1 MNKKQPTT
9 PFEDFLARLNITDPE
24 APDQQKMILALYEAY
39 NRISSIAIMSELNE
53 DQVDQLEAKQDE
65 LGDDIEKYDAFINSL
80 GIDVDKIRNK
90 AFSEFSE
97 EFFDDLDQID
107 FSKPLSPSDKDKT
120 SSNK

>member
-65 LGDDIEKYDAFINSL
+65 LGDDIEKYDAFIAGLGLTSTKLGTKHLVSFLKSFSMILTVLISL
-80 GIDVDKIRNK
+80 N
-90 AFSEFSE
+90 
-97 EFFDDLDQID
+97 
-107 FSKPLSPSDKDKT
+107 P
-120 SSNK
+120 

>member
-53 DQVDQLEAKQDE
+53 HNA
-65 LGDDIEKYDAFINSL
+65 
-80 GIDVDKIRNK
+80 
-90 AFSEFSE
+90 
-97 EFFDDLDQID
+97 
-107 FSKPLSPSDKDKT
+107 
-120 SSNK
+120 